1 MQRLL
6 RRADWDVDGLRDD
19 VRDYVAGHLGD
30 REGVL
35 AADEDRAALDS
46 LVDELR
52 ELGHAVVAFAVDVDE
67 AAREIAAEDPDA
79 AMVKVHRD
87 DAHALDLIAEIA
99 EYASG
104 PVIALLDTE
113 DPEFV
118 AAAAEQ
124 GIYAYVRPVV
134 PETLQGALEV
144 AVRRHAEAEELTE
157 KVEQL
162 ETALE
167 RRAVI
172 ERAKGILMERHGVDD
187 RAAFDMLRD
196 HARTN
201 RLKVVQ
207 VARAVTDGHALLP
220 KT

>member
-1 MQRLL
+1 VASGANGTL
-6 RRADWDVDGLRDD
+6 R
-19 VRDYVAGHLGD
+19 
-30 REGVL
+30 VL

>member
-1 MQRLL
+1 MASGANGTL
-6 RRADWDVDGLRDD
+6 R
-19 VRDYVAGHLGD
+19 
-30 REGVL
+30 VL

>member
-1 MQRLL
+1 MASGANGTL
-6 RRADWDVDGLRDD
+6 R
-19 VRDYVAGHLGD
+19 
-30 REGVL
+30 VL

-46 LVDELR
+46 LASELR
-52 ELGHAVVAFAVDVDE
+52 ELGHTVVAIAVSVEE

-87 DAHALDLIAEIA
+87 DAYALDLIAEIA

-144 AVRRHAEAEELTE
+144 ALRRHAEAEELTE

-172 ERAKGILMERHGVDD
+172 ERAKGILMERHCLDD
-187 RAAFDMLRD
+187 RAAFDLLRD

-201 RLKVVQ
+201 RRKVVQ

>member
-1 MQRLL
+1 VASGANGTL
-6 RRADWDVDGLRDD
+6 R
-19 VRDYVAGHLGD
+19 
-30 REGVL
+30 VL

-46 LVDELR
+46 LASELR
-52 ELGHAVVAFAVDVDE
+52 ELGHTVVAIAVSVEE

-87 DAHALDLIAEIA
+87 DAYALDLIAEIA

-144 AVRRHAEAEELTE
+144 ALRRHAEAEELTE

-172 ERAKGILMERHGVDD
+172 ERAKGILMERHGLDD
-187 RAAFDMLRD
+187 RAAFDLLRD

-201 RLKVVQ
+201 RRKVVQ

>member
-1 MQRLL
+1 MIGILI
-6 RRADWDVDGLRDD
+6 A
-19 VRDYVAGHLGD
+19 
-30 REGVL
+30 VL
-35 AADEDRAALDS
+35 FAALDQLS
-46 LVDELR
+46 DELR
-52 ELGHAVVAFAVDVDE
+52 ARGHEVIAFAVNVDE
-67 AAREIAAEDPDA
+67 AAHEIAAEDPDA

>member
-1 MQRLL
+1 MASGANGTL
-6 RRADWDVDGLRDD
+6 R
-19 VRDYVAGHLGD
+19 
-30 REGVL
+30 VL

-196 HARTN
+196 HARIN

>member
-1 MQRLL
+1 ML
-6 RRADWDVDGLRDD
+6 R
-19 VRDYVAGHLGD
+19 
-30 REGVL
+30 VL

-52 ELGHAVVAFAVDVDE
+52 ELGHVAVAFAVNVDE

-87 DAHALDLIAEIA
+87 DTHALDLIAEIA

-104 PVIALLDTE
+104 PVIALLDAE

-118 AAAAEQ
+118 AAAADQ
-124 GIYAYVRPVV
+124 GIYAYVRPIA

-144 AVRRHAEAEELTE
+144 ALRRHAEAEELTE

-172 ERAKGILMERHGVDD
+172 ERAKGILMERHGVGD

-201 RLKVVQ
+201 RLKVAQ

>member
-1 MQRLL
+1 VASGANGTL
-6 RRADWDVDGLRDD
+6 R
-19 VRDYVAGHLGD
+19 
-30 REGVL
+30 VL

-220 KT
+220 KA